1 MGVGLLRRADLWLPP
16 LLLMGVIF
24 FFSAQPSL
32 DSGLGLL
39 DLVGRKLIHFA
50 GFGVLCYLWW
60 RLLRVGMNP
69 GRAALVAF
77 LLSSLYAVSD
87 EYHQSHVEGRN
98 GTPIDWAIDSAGAA
112 LVALR
117 LRMRARREA
126 AA

>member
-112 LVALR
+112 LVALL